1 MGVLYLVS
9 TPIGNLEDITLRA
22 VKVLAT
28 ADLIL
33 CEDTRRTGRL
43 LEWLLE
49 NMLPY
54 AQFPNPSGS
63 ENPTDFSLGGMKDA
77 ELLSYTDYTRDQRMD
92 EVLARLA
99 KGQKVALV
107 SNAGTPLL
115 SDPGYK
121 LVQKVVELS
130 KDFDVKVESIP
141 GANALLPALQLS
153 GLPPDKFI
161 FLGFLPKSSKQ
172 RKTLFKSLSHSVH
185 QIPDRIR
192 NGEYLPLPVKTAIC
206 YESPYRLQE
215 SLGDI
220 EDILGNVQV
229 AVCRELTKMHEE
241 VFRGTAREASEY
253 FESNGVKG
261 EVTLVVSLE

>member
-1 MGVLYLVS
+1 MGILFLVS

-22 VKVLAT
+22 VKVLAA
-28 ADLIL
+28 ADLVL

-43 LEWLLE
+43 LEWLRDNNPLHSLTSEESKSAE
-49 NMLPY
+49 N
-54 AQFPNPSGS
+54 S
-63 ENPTDFSLGGMKDA
+63 

-121 LVQKVVELS
+121 LVQKVIELS

-172 RKTLFKSLSHSVH
+172 RRGLFEGLKSCS
-185 QIPDRIR
+185 
-192 NGEYLPLPVKTAIC
+192 LPVKTAIC
-206 YESPYRLQE
+206 YESPYRMQE
-215 SLGDI
+215 SLEDI
-220 EDILGNVQV
+220 ENVLENPEV

-241 VFRGTAREASEY
+241 VFRGTAHEAREH
-253 FESNGVKG
+253 FETNGVKG